1 LRNRGPLYRLRLYR
15 GSRLKP
21 GPLRGGFTRGLTH
34 LQRLGASARRND
46 LGWPSWF
53 VRSPYKVGR
62 GMYKLPSIDG
72 VLEIENAVSTAT
84 EISEESNMVSLATNS
99 SAAMKTEEVSMASNV
114 IEFPKNVTESY
125 VPAKVSNYVKFGHY
139 GDVKTIKK
147 SGQFYPVFI
156 TGLSGNGKTMMI
168 EQVHADLK
176 KELFRV
182 NITIETDEDDL
193 IGHYALIDG
202 KTVWQ
207 DGPVVMAM
215 ERGATLLLDEV
226 DLASNKIM
234 CLQPVLEGNPLLIKK
249 EGRIV
254 RPKAGFSVMATANTK
269 GKGSEDGRFIGTNI
283 LNEAFLERFP
293 ITVEQ
298 EYPSVSVERKIIN
311 KLMFSLGCLDE
322 EFSGKLVDWAD
333 LIRKTFY
340 DGGCDEII
348 ATRRLVHIV
357 HAFSIFKDRMKAIA
371 MCVARFDDQTKET
384 FMDLY
389 SKLDE
394 KVSMPSDET
403 EEGEDSESTE
413 KEEEEDFKPW

>member
-1 LRNRGPLYRLRLYR
+1 MMNVNMTDKQVESMSAFRSFV
-15 GSRLKP
+15 GSDT
-21 GPLRGGFTRGLTH
+21 FTRQDYENFKSKAKDSGIILPRF
-34 LQRLGASARRND
+34 LIRNNF
-46 LGWPSWF
+46 SE
-53 VRSPYKVGR
+53 KVGR
-62 GMYKLPSIDG
+62 GEWKFPEVNGTSSI
-72 VLEIENAVSTAT
+72 STVVEDAT
-84 EISEESNMVSLATNS
+84 VSLATHATAARVE
-99 SAAMKTEEVSMASNV
+99 SAEMVTNV
-114 IEFPKNVTESY
+114 IEFPKNASESY
-125 VPAKVSNYVKFGHY
+125 VPSKVDGYVKFGHY
-139 GDVKTIKK
+139 NDVKTIKK
-147 SGQFYPVFI
+147 SGNFYPIFI

-168 EQVHADLK
+168 EQIHAELK

-193 IGHYALIDG
+193 IGHYALVDG
-202 KTVWQ
+202 RTVWQ
-207 DGPVVMAM
+207 DGPVTMAM

-254 RPKAGFSVMATANTK
+254 RPKEGFTVMATANTK

-293 ITVEQ
+293 ITMEQ
-298 EYPSVSVERKIIN
+298 EYPSISVEKKIVT
-311 KLMFSLGCLDE
+311 KLMTNLGCLDE
-322 EFSGKLVDWAD
+322 EYAGKLVDWAD

-340 DGGCDEII
+340 DGGVDEII
-348 ATRRLVHIV
+348 ATRRLVHII

-394 KVSMPSDET
+394 KVSMPSDE
-403 EEGEDSESTE
+403 EETVLDTAEEV
-413 KEEEEDFKPW
+413 EEETHQPF

>member
-1 LRNRGPLYRLRLYR
+1 MMNMSEKQIESMNAFRSFV
-15 GSRLKP
+15 GSDS
-21 GPLRGGFTRGLTH
+21 FTRADYSEFKSKAKE
-34 LQRLGASARRND
+34 LGVILPRFLIRNNVCEKID
-46 LGWPSWF
+46 
-53 VRSPYKVGR
+53 R
-62 GMYKLPSIDG
+62 GEYRFPAVNGTSTETIDTPNMIS
-72 VLEIENAVSTAT
+72 IEN
-84 EISEESNMVSLATNS
+84 
-99 SAAMKTEEVSMASNV
+99 TEEVFLASNV

-125 VPAKVSNYVKFGHY
+125 VPSRVGEYVKFGHY
-139 GDVKTIKK
+139 NDVKTIKK
-147 SGQFYPVFI
+147 SGKFYPVFI

-168 EQVHADLK
+168 EQVHAELK

-193 IGHYALIDG
+193 IGHYSLVDG

-207 DGPVVMAM
+207 DGPVVLAM

-249 EGRIV
+249 EGRVV
-254 RPKAGFSVMATANTK
+254 RPKEGFSVMATANTK

-298 EYPSVSVERKIIN
+298 EYPSVGVEKKIIN
-311 KLMFSLGCLDE
+311 KLMVSLSCLDE
-322 EFSGKLVDWAD
+322 EFAGKLVDWAD

-340 DGGCDEII
+340 DGGVDEII

-357 HAFSIFKDRMKAIA
+357 QAFSIFKDRMKAIA

-389 SKLDE
+389 SKLDD

-403 EEGEDSESTE
+403 EESETSET
-413 KEEEEDFKPW
+413 EEENEDFKPF

>member
-1 LRNRGPLYRLRLYR
+1 MMLNEKQEKSLDAFRSFVGNEI
-15 GSRLKP
+15 
-21 GPLRGGFTRGLTH
+21 FTRKDISRFTDETKTH
-34 LQRLGASARRND
+34 KELGVIR
-46 LGWPSWF
+46 PWF
-53 VRSPYKVGR
+53 LVDVCEKIDR
-62 GMYKLPSIDG
+62 GEYRFPTVNGS
-72 VLEIENAVSTAT
+72 STET
-84 EISEESNMVSLATNS
+84 VDESNVVSLATNV
-99 SAAMKTEEVSMASNV
+99 AMKSEEVSMATNV
-114 IEFPKNVTESY
+114 IEFPNTDKESY
-125 VPAKVSNYVKFGHY
+125 VPSRVKEYVKFGHY

-168 EQVHADLK
+168 EQVHAELK

-193 IGHYALIDG
+193 IGHYALVDG
-202 KTVWQ
+202 RTVWQ
-207 DGPVVMAM
+207 DGPVTMAM

-254 RPKAGFSVMATANTK
+254 RPKEGFTVMATANTK

-298 EYPSVSVERKIIN
+298 EYPSVSVERKIII
-311 KLMFSLGCLDE
+311 KLMESLGCEDS
-322 EFSGKLVDWAD
+322 EFAGKLVDWAD
-333 LIRKTFY
+333 LIRKIFY
-340 DGGCDEII
+340 DGGVDEII

-357 HAFSIFKDRMKAIA
+357 QAFSIFNDRMKAIA

-389 SKLDE
+389 SKLDD
-394 KVSMPSDET
+394 KVSMPSDE
-403 EEGEDSESTE
+403 EENGDSESSET
-413 KEEEEDFKPW
+413 EEENEDLRPF

>member
-1 LRNRGPLYRLRLYR
+1 MMNVNMTDKQVESMSAFRSFV
-15 GSRLKP
+15 GSDT
-21 GPLRGGFTRGLTH
+21 FTRQDYEKFKSKAKDSGIILPRF
-34 LQRLGASARRND
+34 LIRNNF
-46 LGWPSWF
+46 SE
-53 VRSPYKVGR
+53 KVGR
-62 GMYKLPSIDG
+62 GEWKFPEVNGTSS
-72 VLEIENAVSTAT
+72 VSTVVEDAT
-84 EISEESNMVSLATNS
+84 VSLATHATAARVE
-99 SAAMKTEEVSMASNV
+99 SAEMVTNV
-114 IEFPKNVTESY
+114 IEFPKNASESY
-125 VPAKVSNYVKFGHY
+125 VPSKVDGYVKFGHY
-139 GDVKTIKK
+139 NDVKTIKK
-147 SGQFYPVFI
+147 SGNFYPIFI

-168 EQVHADLK
+168 EQIHAELK

-193 IGHYALIDG
+193 IGHYALVDG
-202 KTVWQ
+202 RTVWQ
-207 DGPVVMAM
+207 DGPVTMAM

-254 RPKAGFSVMATANTK
+254 RPKEGFTVMATANTK

-293 ITVEQ
+293 ITMEQ
-298 EYPSVSVERKIIN
+298 EYPSISVEKKIVT
-311 KLMFSLGCLDE
+311 KLMTNLGCLDE
-322 EFSGKLVDWAD
+322 EYAGKLVDWAD

-340 DGGCDEII
+340 DGGVDEII

-357 HAFSIFKDRMKAIA
+357 HAFSIFKDRMKAIG

-394 KVSMPSDET
+394 KVSMPSND
-403 EEGEDSESTE
+403 
-413 KEEEEDFKPW
+413 EEETVLDTAEEVEEETHQPF

>member
-1 LRNRGPLYRLRLYR
+1 MSNLSEKQTEIVKGLEKGFPDREVTMKQLMEWAENEGFSKYAPSFIWKSGNKIRRGVFRIPEI
-15 GSRLKP
+15 
-21 GPLRGGFTRGLTH
+21 
-34 LQRLGASARRND
+34 GANVAD
-46 LGWPSWF
+46 AKVAF
-53 VRSPYKVGR
+53 VP
-62 GMYKLPSIDG
+62 M
-72 VLEIENAVSTAT
+72 AT
-84 EISEESNMVSLATNS
+84 EEKKEVALAT
-99 SAAMKTEEVSMASNV
+99 NV
-114 IEFPKNVTESY
+114 IEFPKNETESY
-125 VPAKVSNYVKFGHY
+125 VPSKVGNYVKFGHY

-147 SGQFYPVFI
+147 SEQFYPVFI

-298 EYPSVSVERKIIN
+298 EYPSVSVEKKIIN

-357 HAFSIFKDRMKAIA
+357 QAFSIFKDRMKAIA

>member
-1 LRNRGPLYRLRLYR
+1 MSNLTDKRTEIVKGLEKVFPDREVTMKQLMEWAEREGLSKYAPSFIWKSENKVRRGVFRIPEIN
-15 GSRLKP
+15 GNVATDAKV
-21 GPLRGGFTRGLTH
+21 
-34 LQRLGASARRND
+34 A
-46 LGWPSWF
+46 F
-53 VRSPYKVGR
+53 VP
-62 GMYKLPSIDG
+62 M
-72 VLEIENAVSTAT
+72 AT
-84 EISEESNMVSLATNS
+84 EEKKEVALAT
-99 SAAMKTEEVSMASNV
+99 NV
-114 IEFPKNVTESY
+114 IEFPKNETESY
-125 VPAKVSNYVKFGHY
+125 VPTKVGNYVKFGHY

-168 EQVHADLK
+168 EQVHAELK

-207 DGPVVMAM
+207 DGPVVLAM
-215 ERGATLLLDEV
+215 ERGGTLLLDEV

-254 RPKAGFSVMATANTK
+254 RPKTGFTVMATANTK

-298 EYPSVSVERKIIN
+298 EYPSVTVEKKIIN
-311 KLMFSLGCLDE
+311 KLMTSLNCLDE
-322 EFSGKLVDWAD
+322 EFSAKLVDWAD

-340 DGGCDEII
+340 DGGVDEII

-371 MCVARFDDQTKET
+371 MCVARFDDQTKDT

-389 SKLDE
+389 SKLDD
-394 KVSMPSDET
+394 KVSMPSDE
-403 EEGEDSESTE
+403 EENEISESTE
-413 KEEEEDFKPW
+413 TEEEKEDFSPF

>member
-1 LRNRGPLYRLRLYR
+1 MSNLTDKRTEIVKGLEKVFPDREVTMKQLMEWAESEGLSKYAPSFIWEAENKVRRGVYRIPEIN
-15 GSRLKP
+15 GNVATDAKV
-21 GPLRGGFTRGLTH
+21 
-34 LQRLGASARRND
+34 A
-46 LGWPSWF
+46 F
-53 VRSPYKVGR
+53 VP
-62 GMYKLPSIDG
+62 M
-72 VLEIENAVSTAT
+72 AT
-84 EISEESNMVSLATNS
+84 EEKKEVALAT
-99 SAAMKTEEVSMASNV
+99 NV
-114 IEFPKNVTESY
+114 IEFPKNETESY
-125 VPAKVSNYVKFGHY
+125 VPTKVGNYVKFGHY

-168 EQVHADLK
+168 EQVHAELK

-207 DGPVVMAM
+207 DGPVVLAM
-215 ERGATLLLDEV
+215 ERGGTLLLDEV

-254 RPKAGFSVMATANTK
+254 RPKTGFTVMATANTK

-298 EYPSVSVERKIIN
+298 EYPSVTVEKKIIN
-311 KLMFSLGCLDE
+311 KLMTSLNCLDE
-322 EFSGKLVDWAD
+322 EFSAKLVDWAD

-340 DGGCDEII
+340 DGGVDEII

-371 MCVARFDDQTKET
+371 MCVARFDDQTKDT

-389 SKLDE
+389 SKLDD
-394 KVSMPSDET
+394 KVSMPSDE
-403 EEGEDSESTE
+403 EENEISESTE
-413 KEEEEDFKPW
+413 TEEEKEDFSPF

>member
-1 LRNRGPLYRLRLYR
+1 MMLNEKQEKSLDAFRSFVGSEYFTRKDISRFTDETKTHKELGVIRPWFLVDVCEKINRGEYR
-15 GSRLKP
+15 
-21 GPLRGGFTRGLTH
+21 F
-34 LQRLGASARRND
+34 
-46 LGWPSWF
+46 PS
-53 VRSPYKVGR
+53 VNGT
-62 GMYKLPSIDG
+62 
-72 VLEIENAVSTAT
+72 STET
-84 EISEESNMVSLATNS
+84 VDESNVVSLATNV
-99 SAAMKTEEVSMASNV
+99 AMKSEEVSMATNV
-114 IEFPKNVTESY
+114 IEFPKTESESY
-125 VPAKVSNYVKFGHY
+125 VPSRVKEYVKFGHY
-139 GDVKTIKK
+139 GDVKIIKK

-168 EQVHADLK
+168 EQVHAELK

-193 IGHYALIDG
+193 IGHYALVDG

-207 DGPVVMAM
+207 DGPVTMAM

-254 RPKAGFSVMATANTK
+254 RPKEGFTVMATANTK

-298 EYPSVSVERKIIN
+298 EYPSVSVERKIII
-311 KLMFSLGCLDE
+311 KLMESLGCEDS
-322 EFSGKLVDWAD
+322 EFAGKLVDWAD

-340 DGGCDEII
+340 DGGVDEII

-357 HAFSIFKDRMKAIA
+357 QAFSIFNNRMKAIS

-389 SKLDE
+389 SKLDD
-394 KVSMPSDET
+394 KVSMPSEEEEEKSET
-403 EEGEDSESTE
+403 SESTE
-413 KEEEEDFKPW
+413 KEEEGDYRPF

>member
-1 LRNRGPLYRLRLYR
+1 MMNVNMTPARKKFVEVAQAEFGE
-15 GSRLKP
+15 
-21 GPLRGGFTRGLTH
+21 
-34 LQRLGASARRND
+34 SAVLSKEQVTNVKEKNN

-53 VRSPYKVGR
+53 VRSPYKVDR
-62 GMYKLPSIDG
+62 GMYKLPTMDGNLDIDVSIP
-72 VLEIENAVSTAT
+72 AVSESVVAEDAT
-84 EISEESNMVSLATNS
+84 VSLATHATAARVE
-99 SAAMKTEEVSMASNV
+99 SAEMVTNV
-114 IEFPKNVTESY
+114 IEFPQNSTESY
-125 VPAKVSNYVKFGHY
+125 VPSKVEGYVKFGHY
-139 GDVKTIKK
+139 NDVKTIKK
-147 SGQFYPVFI
+147 SGQFYPIFI

-168 EQVHADLK
+168 EQIHAELK

-193 IGHYALIDG
+193 IGHYALVDG
-202 KTVWQ
+202 RTVWQ
-207 DGPVVMAM
+207 DGPVTMAM

-254 RPKAGFSVMATANTK
+254 RPKAGFTVMATANTK

-293 ITVEQ
+293 ITMEQ
-298 EYPSVSVERKIIN
+298 EYPSMSVEKKIVT
-311 KLMFSLGCLDE
+311 KLMTNLGCLDE
-322 EFSGKLVDWAD
+322 EYAGKLVDWAD

-340 DGGCDEII
+340 DGGVDEII
-348 ATRRLVHIV
+348 ATRRLVHII
-357 HAFSIFKDRMKAIA
+357 HAFAIFKDRMKAIQ
-371 MCVARFDDQTKET
+371 MCTARFDEQTKET

-394 KVSMPSDET
+394 TVSVPSDEEGESSEKT
-403 EEGEDSESTE
+403 EEETNQP
-413 KEEEEDFKPW
+413 F

>member
-1 LRNRGPLYRLRLYR
+1 MMNVNMTPARKNFVEKAQSEFGEGAVL
-15 GSRLKP
+15 SRDQVVGVKEKN
-21 GPLRGGFTRGLTH
+21 
-34 LQRLGASARRND
+34 S

-53 VRSPYKVGR
+53 VRAPYKCGR
-62 GMYKLPSIDG
+62 GMYKLPTMDGNLDIDVSIP
-72 VLEIENAVSTAT
+72 AVSESVVAEDAT
-84 EISEESNMVSLATNS
+84 VSLATHATAARVE
-99 SAAMKTEEVSMASNV
+99 SAEMVTNV
-114 IEFPKNVTESY
+114 IEFPQNSTESY
-125 VPAKVSNYVKFGHY
+125 VPSKVEGYVKFGHY
-139 GDVKTIKK
+139 NDVKTIKK
-147 SGQFYPVFI
+147 SGQFYPIFI

-168 EQVHADLK
+168 EQIHAELK

-193 IGHYALIDG
+193 IGHYALVDG
-202 KTVWQ
+202 RTVWQ
-207 DGPVVMAM
+207 DGPVTMAM

-254 RPKAGFSVMATANTK
+254 RPKAGFTVMATANTK

-293 ITVEQ
+293 ITMEQ
-298 EYPSVSVERKIIN
+298 EYPSMSVEKKIVT
-311 KLMFSLGCLDE
+311 KLMTNLGCLDE
-322 EFSGKLVDWAD
+322 EYAGKLVDWAD

-340 DGGCDEII
+340 DGGVDEII
-348 ATRRLVHIV
+348 ATRRLVHII
-357 HAFSIFKDRMKAIA
+357 HAFAIFKDRMKAIQ
-371 MCVARFDDQTKET
+371 MCTARFDEQTKET

-394 KVSMPSDET
+394 TVSVPSDEEEESSEKT
-403 EEGEDSESTE
+403 EEETNQP
-413 KEEEEDFKPW
+413 F

>member
-1 LRNRGPLYRLRLYR
+1 MKQLNTKQLKSLEAFRSYVGSETFTKSDYNEFKVKLSELGVISPRFLFRNNFCEKIARGVYRFPEM
-15 GSRLKP
+15 S
-21 GPLRGGFTRGLTH
+21 
-34 LQRLGASARRND
+34 
-46 LGWPSWF
+46 
-53 VRSPYKVGR
+53 
-62 GMYKLPSIDG
+62 DG
-72 VLEIENAVSTAT
+72 IPV
-84 EISEESNMVSLATNS
+84 ISESATVEESTIALATHAT
-99 SAAMKTEEVSMASNV
+99 AARVETADMVSNV
-114 IEFPKNVTESY
+114 IEFPKTETESY
-125 VPAKVSNYVKFGHY
+125 VPSKVNGYVKFGHY
-139 GDVKTIKK
+139 NDIKTIAK
-147 SGQFYPVFI
+147 SGQFYPIFI

-168 EQVHADLK
+168 EQVHAEIK

-193 IGHYALIDG
+193 IGHYALVDG
-202 KTVWQ
+202 RTVWQ
-207 DGPVVMAM
+207 DGPVTMAM

-254 RPKAGFSVMATANTK
+254 RPKAGFTVMATANTK

-298 EYPSVSVERKIIN
+298 EYPSIAVEKKIII
-311 KLMFSLGCLDE
+311 KLMENLGCLDE
-322 EFSGKLVDWAD
+322 EYAGKLVDWAD

-340 DGGCDEII
+340 DGGVDEII
-348 ATRRLVHIV
+348 ATRRLVHII

-371 MCVARFDDQTKET
+371 MCVARFDDQTKDT

-394 KVSMPSDET
+394 KVSLPSDE
-403 EEGEDSESTE
+403 EETVLDTAEE
-413 KEEEEDFKPW
+413 KEEDFQPF

>member
-1 LRNRGPLYRLRLYR
+1 MATTEKRQQIIQGLLRDFPDGEA
-15 GSRLKP
+15 SRQELM
-21 GPLRGGFTRGLTH
+21 
-34 LQRLGASARRND
+34 D
-46 LGWPSWF
+46 W
-53 VRSPYKVGR
+53 
-62 GMYKLPSIDG
+62 
-72 VLEIENAVSTAT
+72 
-84 EISEESNMVSLATNS
+84 ATNCGLS
-99 SAAMKTEEVSMASNV
+99 KYAPSFVWTSENSVRRGIFRIPTLDEGGNLVTLAKPMPKAPVVKIPVSETPNVSNV
-114 IEFPKNVTESY
+114 IEFPKNVVESF
-125 VPAKVSNYVKFGHY
+125 VPSKVNGYVKFGHY
-139 GDVKTIKK
+139 NDIKTIAK
-147 SGQFYPVFI
+147 SGHFYPIFI

-168 EQVHADLK
+168 EQVHAEIK

-182 NITIETDEDDL
+182 NITIETDEDDM
-193 IGHYALIDG
+193 IGHYALVDG
-202 KTVWQ
+202 RTVWQ

-249 EGRIV
+249 EGRVV
-254 RPKAGFSVMATANTK
+254 RPAPGFTVMATANTK

-293 ITVEQ
+293 VTVEQ
-298 EYPSVSVERKIIN
+298 EYPSVSVEKKIVI
-311 KLMFSLGCLDE
+311 KLMEFLGCLDE
-322 EFSGKLVDWAD
+322 EYAGKLVDWAD

-340 DGGCDEII
+340 DGGVDEII

-371 MCVARFDDQTKET
+371 MCVARFDDQTKDV

-394 KVSMPSDET
+394 KVSVDENPESENSEWEAGKT
-403 EEGEDSESTE
+403 EEI
-413 KEEEEDFKPW
+413 PW

>member
-1 LRNRGPLYRLRLYR
+1 MSNLTDKRTEIVKGLEKVFPDREVTMKQLMEWAESEGLSKYAPSFIWKSGNKIRRGVFRIPEIN
-15 GSRLKP
+15 GNVATDAKV
-21 GPLRGGFTRGLTH
+21 
-34 LQRLGASARRND
+34 A
-46 LGWPSWF
+46 F
-53 VRSPYKVGR
+53 VP
-62 GMYKLPSIDG
+62 M
-72 VLEIENAVSTAT
+72 AT
-84 EISEESNMVSLATNS
+84 EEKKEVALAT
-99 SAAMKTEEVSMASNV
+99 NV
-114 IEFPKNVTESY
+114 IEFPKNETESY
-125 VPAKVSNYVKFGHY
+125 VPTKVGNYVKFGHY

-168 EQVHADLK
+168 EQVHAELK

-207 DGPVVMAM
+207 DGPVVLAM
-215 ERGATLLLDEV
+215 ERGGTLLLDEV

-254 RPKAGFSVMATANTK
+254 RPKTGFTVMATANTK

-298 EYPSVSVERKIIN
+298 EYPSVTVEKKIIN
-311 KLMFSLGCLDE
+311 KLMTSLNCLDE
-322 EFSGKLVDWAD
+322 EFSAKLVDWAD

-340 DGGCDEII
+340 DGGVDEII

-371 MCVARFDDQTKET
+371 MCVARFDDQTKDT

-389 SKLDE
+389 SKLDD
-394 KVSMPSDET
+394 KVSMPSDE
-403 EEGEDSESTE
+403 EENEISESTE
-413 KEEEEDFKPW
+413 TEEEKEDFSPF

>member
-1 LRNRGPLYRLRLYR
+1 MMLNEKQEKSLDAFRSFVGNEI
-15 GSRLKP
+15 
-21 GPLRGGFTRGLTH
+21 FTRKDISRFTDETKTH
-34 LQRLGASARRND
+34 KELGVIR
-46 LGWPSWF
+46 PWF
-53 VRSPYKVGR
+53 LVDVCEKIDR
-62 GMYKLPSIDG
+62 GEYRFPTVNGS
-72 VLEIENAVSTAT
+72 STET
-84 EISEESNMVSLATNS
+84 VDESNVVSLATNV
-99 SAAMKTEEVSMASNV
+99 AMKSEEVSMASNV
-114 IEFPKNVTESY
+114 IEFPKTEKESY
-125 VPAKVSNYVKFGHY
+125 VPSRVKEYVKFGHY

-168 EQVHADLK
+168 EQVHAELK

-193 IGHYALIDG
+193 IGHYALVDG
-202 KTVWQ
+202 RTVWQ
-207 DGPVVMAM
+207 DGPVTMAM

-254 RPKAGFSVMATANTK
+254 RPKEGFTVMATANTK

-298 EYPSVSVERKIIN
+298 EYPSVSVERKIII
-311 KLMFSLGCLDE
+311 KLMESLGCEDS
-322 EFSGKLVDWAD
+322 EFAGKLVDWAD

-340 DGGCDEII
+340 DGGVDEII

-357 HAFSIFKDRMKAIA
+357 QAFSIFNDRMKAIA

-389 SKLDE
+389 SKLDD
-394 KVSMPSDET
+394 KVSMPSDE
-403 EEGEDSESTE
+403 EENGDSESSETE
-413 KEEEEDFKPW
+413 EKNEDLRPF

>member
-1 LRNRGPLYRLRLYR
+1 MMNVKMTPARKNFVELAQTEFGEGGVL
-15 GSRLKP
+15 SRSDVFKLSKE
-21 GPLRGGFTRGLTH
+21 TH
-34 LQRLGASARRND
+34 NI
-46 LGWPSWF
+46 GWPSWF
-53 VRSPYKVGR
+53 LRSPYKIGK
-62 GMYKLPSIDG
+62 GMFKLPSPDG
-72 VLEIENAVSTAT
+72 ILDIEDTS
-84 EISEESNMVSLATNS
+84 EISEESSIVSLATNS
-99 SAAMKTEEVSMASNV
+99 TAAMKTEEVSMATNV
-114 IEFPKNVTESY
+114 IEFPNTDKESY
-125 VPAKVSNYVKFGHY
+125 VPSRVREYVKFGHY

-168 EQVHADLK
+168 EQVHAELK

-193 IGHYALIDG
+193 IGHYALVDG

-207 DGPVVMAM
+207 DGPVTMAM

-254 RPKAGFSVMATANTK
+254 RPKEGFTVMATANTK

-298 EYPSVSVERKIIN
+298 EYPSVSVERKIII
-311 KLMFSLGCLDE
+311 KLMESLGCEDS
-322 EFSGKLVDWAD
+322 EFAGKLVDWAD

-340 DGGCDEII
+340 DGGVDEII

-357 HAFSIFKDRMKAIA
+357 QAFSIFNNRMKAIA

-389 SKLDE
+389 SKLDD
-394 KVSMPSDET
+394 KVSMPS
-403 EEGEDSESTE
+403 EEGESETSESTE
-413 KEEEEDFKPW
+413 NEEEEDFRPF

>member
-1 LRNRGPLYRLRLYR
+1 MSNLNEKRTEIVESLEKVFPDREVTMKQLMEWAEKEGLSKYAPAFIWEAENKVRRGDYRI
-15 GSRLKP
+15 P
-21 GPLRGGFTRGLTH
+21 EI
-34 LQRLGASARRND
+34 GANVPDAKVA
-46 LGWPSWF
+46 F
-53 VRSPYKVGR
+53 VP
-62 GMYKLPSIDG
+62 M
-72 VLEIENAVSTAT
+72 AT
-84 EISEESNMVSLATNS
+84 EEEKEVSLAT
-99 SAAMKTEEVSMASNV
+99 NV

-125 VPAKVSNYVKFGHY
+125 VPAKVGNYVKFGHY
-139 GDVKTIKK
+139 NDVKTIKK

-254 RPKAGFSVMATANTK
+254 RPKAGFTVMATANTK

-298 EYPSVSVERKIIN
+298 EYPSVSVEKKIIN

-403 EEGEDSESTE
+403 EEGETSESTE
-413 KEEEEDFKPW
+413 PEEENEDFKPW